1 MCPYL
6 KEIRKLI
13 KDIKSINPDV
23 FPIEICEGIYAKPN
37 SFSKTIRWNYI
48 QKSDI
53 GYLTTH
59 RDHSEMTDL
68 NRNEFCGCPLSQFNN
83 IVKHIVRTI
92 LKSILDN
99 MMEGEN
105 NESKEIKN

>member
-6 KEIRKLI
+6 KEVRKLI
-13 KDIKSINPDV
+13 KNIKSINPDV

-37 SFSKTIRWNYI
+37 SFSNTIRWNYI
-48 QKSDI
+48 QKTDI

-59 RDHSEMTDL
+59 RETTDL
-68 NRNEFCGCPLSQFNN
+68 NRKEFCGCPLSQFNN
-83 IVKHIVRTI
+83 IVKHIVQTI

-99 MMEGEN
+99 ITKGEN
-105 NESKEIKN
+105 YESKKTKD

>member
-6 KEIRKLI
+6 KEVRKLI

-37 SFSKTIRWNYI
+37 SFSKTVKWNYI
-48 QKSDI
+48 QKTDI

-59 RDHSEMTDL
+59 KETTHL
-68 NRNEFCGCPLSQFNN
+68 NINEFCGCRLSQFNDT
-83 IVKHIVRTI
+83 VKHIVQTI
-92 LKSILDN
+92 LKNVLTQIQ
-99 MMEGEN
+99 G
-105 NESKEIKN
+105 KEE

>member
-23 FPIEICEGIYAKPN
+23 FPIEICEGIYAKPD
-37 SFSKTIRWNYI
+37 SFSKTVRWNYI
-48 QKSDI
+48 QKTNI

-59 RDHSEMTDL
+59 KEATHL
-68 NRNEFCGCPLSQFNN
+68 NLKEFFGCPLSQFNN
-83 IVKHIVRTI
+83 IAKHIVRSI
-92 LKSILDN
+92 LQSTLDN
-99 MMEGEN
+99 MMEGGN
-105 NESKEIKN
+105 DESKKTKN

>member
-1 MCPYL
+1 MSKMDPIL
-6 KEIRKLI
+6 KEVRSLI
-13 KDIKSINPDV
+13 KDIKSINPNV

-37 SFSKTIRWNYI
+37 SFSKTVRWNYI
-48 QKSDI
+48 QKTDI
-53 GYLTTH
+53 GYLTTYKEATH
-59 RDHSEMTDL
+59 L
-68 NRNEFCGCPLSQFNN
+68 NLKEFCGCPLSQFNN

-92 LKSILDN
+92 LQSTLDN